1 MTSPANINRQTVLSA
16 DVEVTFADFTSGVA
30 LPIIYLR
37 PGTRILRGWVDI
49 ETVWNAAGDVEYTI
63 GDTEGTTDDT
73 DRWLTDT
80 DAKTAALTALLAP
93 LKASTLD
100 GTEALTMTVT
110 TASGTNSTGKARVH
124 IEYTEENRST
134 ELNTHLG

>member
-37 PGTRILRGWVDI
+37 PGTRIQRGWVDI
-49 ETVWNAAGDVEYTI
+49 ETAWNATGNVTYTI
-63 GDTEGTTDDT
+63 GDTEGVTDDV
-73 DRWLTDT
+73 DRWLTST

-93 LKASTLD
+93 LKASTLG

-110 TASGTNSTGKARVH
+110 TASGTNSAGKARVH
-124 IEYTEENRST
+124 IEYTEESRTT
-134 ELNTHLG
+134 EIAAYLG